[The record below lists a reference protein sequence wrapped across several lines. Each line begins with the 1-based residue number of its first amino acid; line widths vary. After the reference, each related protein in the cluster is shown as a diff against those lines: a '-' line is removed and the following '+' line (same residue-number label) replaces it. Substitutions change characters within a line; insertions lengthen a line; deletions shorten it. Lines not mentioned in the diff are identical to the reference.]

1 MTRPTFLEG
10 AGVAFAIAVAS
21 GVAFVVL
28 VPLFAGTLVLKG
40 TVAAATFAYTLYLLA
55 RSGAKAGRVTAVAAW
70 AVTCAV
76 AWWFA
81 PSLLL
86 YLAAQVG
93 FVWLLRSLLF
103 HRGLLA
109 ALADLGLTTLG
120 LVAAGWALERTGSV
134 GAAFWT
140 FFLVAACFAF
150 IPPRF
155 PRRPSTEPTTPDRFQ
170 QAHRAAE
177 TALRDLATRH

>member
-10 AGVAFAIAVAS
+10 AGVALALAVAA
-21 GVAFVVL
+21 GVGFVAL
-28 VPLFAGTLVLKG
+28 VPLFAGVLVLKAA
-40 TVAAATFAYTLYLLA
+40 VAAATLAYLLYLLS
-55 RSGAKAGRVTAVAAW
+55 RSGARAGRVTAVAAW
-70 AVTCAV
+70 AATTLA

-86 YLAAQVG
+86 YLAAQAG

-109 ALADLGLTTLG
+109 ALADLGLTALG

-155 PRRPSTEPTTPDRFQ
+155 PRRAEVEPATPDRFQ
-170 QAHRAAE
+170 QAHRTAE
-177 TALRDLATRH
+177 SALRALAARH

>member
-1 MTRPTFLEG
+1 MTRPTFIEG
-10 AGVAFAIAVAS
+10 AGVALVLALAA
-21 GVAFVVL
+21 GVAFIAL
-28 VPLFAGTLVLKG
+28 VPLFAGSLVLKAAV
-40 TVAAATFAYTLYLLA
+40 VAATLAYTLYLLS
-55 RSGAKAGRVTAVAAW
+55 RSGARAGRVTAVAAW
-70 AVTCAV
+70 AVTCVV

-86 YLAAQVG
+86 YLAAHAG

-103 HRGLLA
+103 HAGLLA
-109 ALADLGLTTLG
+109 ALADLGLTTVG
-120 LVAAGWALERTGSV
+120 LVAAGWALTRTGSI

-140 FFLVAACFAF
+140 FFLVTACFAF

-155 PRRPSTEPTTPDRFQ
+155 PRRAANESTTPDRFQ

-177 TALRDLATRH
+177 TALRELATRH